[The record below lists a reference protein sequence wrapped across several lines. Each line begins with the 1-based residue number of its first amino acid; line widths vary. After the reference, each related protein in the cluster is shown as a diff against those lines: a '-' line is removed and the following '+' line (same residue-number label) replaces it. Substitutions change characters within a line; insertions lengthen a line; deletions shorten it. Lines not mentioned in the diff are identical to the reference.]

1 MKMLRIA
8 AGLAL
13 SACFVVFAGCAN
25 APVKLIPPQQL
36 VMAFCPIVNA
46 DLDVLSKSPL
56 LTADQRA
63 LLADKIIPGNQAVCT
78 AGGQIN
84 VQDLQTFNATLF
96 PALITLVASVPTLP
110 NQPTILL
117 GLELAQ
123 PILSQVVATVQAQ
136 QAASAPAAAS
146 TPLAGAPIK

>member
-1 MKMLRIA
+1 MKRMLLLA
-8 AGLAL
+8 AELAL
-13 SACFVVFAGCAN
+13 AACFVVFAGCSN

-36 VMAFCPIVNA
+36 VTAFCPVVNA

-63 LLADKIIPGNQAVCT
+63 LLTEKIIPGNQAICT

-96 PALITLVASVPTLP
+96 PALITIVSALPALP
-110 NQPTILL
+110 NQPAILL
-117 GLELAQ
+117 SLTLAQ
-123 PILSQVVATVQAQ
+123 PILAQ
-136 QAASAPAAAS
+136 LTAQLAAAAPVAASSP
-146 TPLAGAPIK
+146 K